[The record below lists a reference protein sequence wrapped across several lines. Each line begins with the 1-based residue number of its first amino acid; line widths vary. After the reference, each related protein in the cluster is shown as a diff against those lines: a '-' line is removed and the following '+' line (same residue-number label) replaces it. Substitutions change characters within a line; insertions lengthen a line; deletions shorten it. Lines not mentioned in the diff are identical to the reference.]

1 MTGASFIVFSGALK
15 SSSGLSAKFSIVED
29 GLLVQIPQE
38 TMVALHM
45 ALRDMKDLT
54 IECGQINAAEPEE
67 VVIIQWTRDDKK
79 FNLGY
84 HLLYFFLAACY

>member
-1 MTGASFIVFSGALK
+1 MFYQEICILHLVTGASFIVFSGALK

-38 TMVALHM
+38 TMVALHL

-54 IECGQINAAEPEE
+54 IECGQINAEEPDE
-67 VVIIQWTRDDKK
+67 VVLIQWTRDDKK
-79 FNLGY
+79 FNLG
-84 HLLYFFLAACY
+84 

>member
-1 MTGASFIVFSGALK
+1 MK

-38 TMVALHM
+38 TMVALHL

-54 IECGQINAAEPEE
+54 IECGQINAVEPEE

-79 FNLGY
+79 FNLG
-84 HLLYFFLAACY
+84 